1 MKVAKSDRLKQIEEL
16 RNKLSEQLV
25 EFRNQLH
32 EFEEDIQSSKATVLS
47 SDDARKAAFQLAYEE
62 DMQIVKV
69 NSQPRDIISILYW
82 KEQTPVRKVITMS
95 NPYQNLLEMVCITG
109 MLP

>member
-16 RNKLSEQLV
+16 RNKLSEQLLEV
-25 EFRNQLH
+25 QNQLYG
-32 EFEEDIQSSKATVLS
+32 FEEEMQSSKATILS

-69 NSQPRDIISILYW
+69 NSQSKDTISL
-82 KEQTPVRKVITMS
+82 V
-95 NPYQNLLEMVCITG
+95 
-109 MLP
+109 